1 MSWETVA
8 KRYAQA
14 IFELGVESSNLAS
27 LTDEVKRIAQAYETS
42 PELRA
47 VLENPLVSDA
57 DRKALIDELSARLN
71 LSPLGKNTFG
81 LLAERRRVAALPAI
95 AKELARLA
103 DERAGIVRGK
113 VTSAVP
119 LSEAYFQKLQ
129 REIESLT
136 GKKVLLERHQDP
148 ALIAGLVVKIGDRII
163 DGSARA
169 RLEQMREQLLSQ

>member
-1 MSWETVA
+1 MSWEAVA

-14 IFELGVESSNLAS
+14 IFELGVETSDVAS
-27 LTDEVKRIAQAYETS
+27 LTDEVKRMAQVYETS
-42 PELRA
+42 EDLRC
-47 VLENPLVSDA
+47 VLENPLVSDQE
-57 DRKALIDELSARLN
+57 RKALIAELSTRLN

-81 LLAERRRVAALPAI
+81 LLVERRRVAALPAI
-95 AKELARLA
+95 AKELGRLA
-103 DERAGIVRGK
+103 DERANIVRGK

-119 LSEAYFQKLQ
+119 LSETYFQKLQ
-129 REIESLT
+129 REIERLT

-169 RLEQMREQLLSQ
+169 RLEQMREQLLTQ